1 MNNNP
6 NTRHTTTGRRRYR
19 LLAITVITGCS
30 VAALGGAA
38 LAATEDPP
46 PFGHCAFLDHPA
58 AADLGS
64 LSPSHIELSAEV
76 QAVLL
81 GEVIVGTDCSVYD
94 LPTDQPV

>member
-6 NTRHTTTGRRRYR
+6 NTHRNTTGRRHHR
-19 LLAITVITGCS
+19 LLAITVVTGCS
-30 VAALGGAA
+30 VAAFGGAA

-46 PFGHCAFLDHPA
+46 PFDQCRFMDHPA

-64 LSPSHIELSAEV
+64 LAPSHTELPAEAH
-76 QAVLL
+76 AVLH